1 MVDAK
6 VIESLTCFN
15 VMSFC
20 RFKGVT
26 RNISVQNASEWNTT
40 YFLTTS
46 TGRQIRFPR
55 NRIKVNGIKFYA
67 LGQGGGLPKGNLSVH
82 VHGNKTP

>member
-1 MVDAK
+1 M
-6 VIESLTCFN
+6 EYNL
-15 VMSFC
+15 
-20 RFKGVT
+20 
-26 RNISVQNASEWNTT
+26 
-40 YFLTTS
+40 FLPTS

-67 LGQGGGLPKGNLSVH
+67 LGQGGGLPKGNLYVH

>member
-1 MVDAK
+1 M
-6 VIESLTCFN
+6 EYNL
-15 VMSFC
+15 
-20 RFKGVT
+20 
-26 RNISVQNASEWNTT
+26 
-40 YFLTTS
+40 FLPTS

-55 NRIKVNGIKFYA
+55 NSIKVNGINFYA